1 MSVSAITRR
10 TPPGLRL
17 PSDRLHPLRLSR
29 GHSHDSSLRCLL
41 QCRCQF
47 RQRADLRRCRL
58 PPVGGG
64 HMVWSQHQVAATA
77 RRRDTGNLLDGSP
90 TATINSRCRLGRRRG
105 GLGRLGRR
113 AIRRHCL
120 IWLQQAAGVALVR
133 WSPFPFCA
141 LASLPSALTFP
152 SLPSLLCPLPGASV
166 TASPPQC
173 TRRSGR
179 PAAPLGR
186 ATPAAPG
193 SGS

>member
-1 MSVSAITRR
+1 MVS
-10 TPPGLRL
+10 
-17 PSDRLHPLRLSR
+17 
-29 GHSHDSSLRCLL
+29 
-41 QCRCQF
+41 
-47 RQRADLRRCRL
+47 
-58 PPVGGG
+58 
-64 HMVWSQHQVAATA
+64 SQHQVAVTA

-120 IWLQQAAGVALVR
+120 IWLQQAAGVAFVR

-152 SLPSLLCPLPGASV
+152 SLPSLLCPLSGASV
-166 TASPPQC
+166 TASPPRC

-179 PAAPLGR
+179 PAAQPLPLQGLDLAGRATRRLFPCRLAKSR